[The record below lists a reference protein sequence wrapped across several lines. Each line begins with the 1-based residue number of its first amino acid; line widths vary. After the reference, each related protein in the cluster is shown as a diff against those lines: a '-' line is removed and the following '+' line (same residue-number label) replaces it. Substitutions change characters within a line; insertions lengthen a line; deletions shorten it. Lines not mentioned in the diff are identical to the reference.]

1 MKKVYWL
8 STCSTCKR
16 ILKEVQAIK
25 LGFESQDIA
34 TEKITPDQLSEMKKR
49 AGSYGALFSRRA
61 IKYRELGLKD
71 KRLQENDF
79 KKLILQE
86 YTFLKRPVF
95 LVNDKIFVGSENKTI
110 EDLKKYLNQEAA
122 L

>member
-1 MKKVYWL
+1 
-8 STCSTCKR
+8 
-16 ILKEVQAIK
+16 
-25 LGFESQDIA
+25 LGFECQNIA
-34 TEKITPDQLSEMKKR
+34 SEKITPGQLTEMKKR
-49 AGSYGALFSRRA
+49 AGSYDALFSRRA

-71 KRLQENDF
+71 KRLQENDL
-79 KKLILQE
+79 KKFILQE